1 MAYRTEDVWAT
12 PHVAGKNVVRQLLV
26 PAYDNVEALEAESGL
41 ELVSTPFGQ
50 WPVTRAAELPT
61 DGPLAARLPVRR
73 SKNAQIKWAGG
84 REAVQASDVIRS
96 FDGAIGFTAHD
107 QPHSLRRPQIAAL
120 HSIVGYQSS
129 GLSEPGIVVMP
140 TGTGKTETMLAWLV
154 AQRPE
159 RVLVVVPST
168 ALRDQIAT
176 KFETLGILQ
185 LEGIVD
191 RSALRPRVGRLE
203 GRFADDAE
211 ARAFVEAANVVVA
224 TPNAIHANE
233 PEVREVFFQGF
244 THLLVDE
251 AHHAPARTW
260 TEIIR
265 VLANRPT
272 LLFTATP
279 FRRDGL
285 TLPGRVIF
293 RFPLRE
299 AQKEGYFSTI
309 DFSAVLDLDDD
320 DEALA
325 VAAVSRLRADLAA
338 GHEHLLLARVGS
350 KARADEVHAL
360 YTRIAPELTPKVIYD
375 AMSARRRAETLEAM
389 RARTSRVIVCVDMLG
404 EGFDLPTLKVGDRK
418 SVV

>member
-1 MAYRTEDVWAT
+1 MGYRTEDAWAT
-12 PHVAGKNVVRQLLV
+12 QHVAGKNVVRQLLV
-26 PAYDNVEALEAESGL
+26 PAYDNVEVFKT
-41 ELVSTPFGQ
+41 ELGPEVASTPYGQ
-50 WPVTRAAELPT
+50 WPVTRTAELPT
-61 DGPLAARLPVRR
+61 EGPLAARLPARR
-73 SKNAQIKWAGG
+73 SKDSQITWVGG

-96 FDGAIGFTAHD
+96 FEGAIGFTAHD

-211 ARAFVEAANVVVA
+211 ARAFVEAANVVVT

-244 THLLVDE
+244 THL
-251 AHHAPARTW
+251 PR
-260 TEIIR
+260 
-265 VLANRPT
+265 
-272 LLFTATP
+272 
-279 FRRDGL
+279 
-285 TLPGRVIF
+285 
-293 RFPLRE
+293 
-299 AQKEGYFSTI
+299 
-309 DFSAVLDLDDD
+309 
-320 DEALA
+320 
-325 VAAVSRLRADLAA
+325 
-338 GHEHLLLARVGS
+338 
-350 KARADEVHAL
+350 
-360 YTRIAPELTPKVIYD
+360 
-375 AMSARRRAETLEAM
+375 
-389 RARTSRVIVCVDMLG
+389 
-404 EGFDLPTLKVGDRK
+404 
-418 SVV
+418 

>member
-1 MAYRTEDVWAT
+1 
-12 PHVAGKNVVRQLLV
+12 
-26 PAYDNVEALEAESGL
+26 
-41 ELVSTPFGQ
+41 
-50 WPVTRAAELPT
+50 
-61 DGPLAARLPVRR
+61 
-73 SKNAQIKWAGG
+73 
-84 REAVQASDVIRS
+84 
-96 FDGAIGFTAHD
+96 
-107 QPHSLRRPQIAAL
+107 
-120 HSIVGYQSS
+120 
-129 GLSEPGIVVMP
+129 MP

-233 PEVREVFFQGF
+233 PEVRGVFFQGF

-265 VLANRPT
+265 VFANRPT

-320 DEALA
+320 DEL
-325 VAAVSRLRADLAA
+325 
-338 GHEHLLLARVGS
+338 
-350 KARADEVHAL
+350 
-360 YTRIAPELTPKVIYD
+360 
-375 AMSARRRAETLEAM
+375 
-389 RARTSRVIVCVDMLG
+389 
-404 EGFDLPTLKVGDRK
+404 
-418 SVV
+418 